1 MKRKIPRTVWILG
14 FVSLFT
20 DFASEMLYPVTPLF
34 LSALLG
40 ASMSVIGLIEG
51 AAEITAGLLKGYF
64 GYLSDKKGKRSLFV
78 KTGYAI
84 SAFVKPI
91 PGIIPSTIT
100 VIFSRVTD
108 RIGKG
113 IRTAP
118 RDALLASAS
127 NGNTGSIF
135 GFHRAMD
142 TLGAVLGP
150 VTALILLNIYSGD
163 YILIYILAVIPSAI
177 AVAFALSV
185 KDKTA
190 AVTNQNQRISIKKFW
205 RESASEFKLLL
216 ILLTVFSFVNSSD
229 VFLILKTK
237 NISGSD
243 QSAISGYI
251 FYNIIYASVSY
262 PLGRLSDRF
271 GKPQIF
277 ITGLIVFSI
286 VYLGFGISREVYL
299 NFFLFGLYGIYAGAT
314 EGISKA
320 WISDIVPDHFRGT
333 AIGAVTTLGSFGV
346 MAGSFFAGFLWDNF
360 GSLVPFLFSS
370 VISAVLAA
378 LFYYLM
384 KKKVL

>member
-1 MKRKIPRTVWILG
+1 MKSRIPRTVWILG

-34 LSALLG
+34 LSASLG
-40 ASMSVIGLIEG
+40 ASMSLIGLIEG

-64 GYLSDKKGKRSLFV
+64 GYLSDKTGKRSLFV
-78 KTGYAI
+78 KTGYAL

-91 PGIIPSTIT
+91 PGFIPSTIT

-142 TLGAVLGP
+142 TVGAVLGP
-150 VTALILLNIYSGD
+150 VTALVLLNIFTGD
-163 YILIYILAVIPSAI
+163 YALIYMIAVIPSLI
-177 AVAFALSV
+177 AVIFALSV
-185 KDKTA
+185 NDKTVA
-190 AVTNQNQRISIKKFW
+190 YTSPIQPISIKKFW
-205 RESASEFKLLL
+205 RDSAAEFKWLL

-243 QSAISGYI
+243 LSALSGYI

-262 PLGRLSDRF
+262 PLGKLSDRF

-277 ITGLIVFSI
+277 ITGLLIFSI
-286 VYLGFGISREVYL
+286 VYLGFGISGDVYL
-299 NFFLFGLYGIYAGAT
+299 NFLLFGLYGIYAGAT

-333 AIGAVTTLGSFGV
+333 AIGAVTTLGSFGI
-346 MAGSFFAGFLWDNF
+346 MAGSFFAGFLWDHF

-370 VISAVLAA
+370 IISAILAA
-378 LFYYLM
+378 VLYYLL
-384 KKKVL
+384 KKKVI

>member
-1 MKRKIPRTVWILG
+1 MKSRIPRTVWILG

-34 LSALLG
+34 LSAVLG

-51 AAEITAGLLKGYF
+51 AAEITAGFLKGYF
-64 GYLSDKKGKRSLFV
+64 GYLSDKTGKRSLFI
-78 KTGYAI
+78 KTGYAL
-84 SAFVKPI
+84 SAFVKPV
-91 PGIIPSTIT
+91 PGFIPSTFT

-150 VTALILLNIYSGD
+150 VTALVLLNFYEGD
-163 YILIYILAVIPSAI
+163 YILIYMIAVIPSII
-177 AVAFALSV
+177 AVIFTLSV

-190 AVTNQNQRISIKKFW
+190 ACTSHNKRISIKKFW
-205 RESASEFKLLL
+205 RESTTEFKWLL

-243 QSAISGYI
+243 QSALSGYI

-271 GKPQIF
+271 GKPQVF
-277 ITGLIVFSI
+277 ITGLLIFSI
-286 VYLGFGISREVYL
+286 VYLGFGISSDVYL
-299 NFFLFGLYGIYAGAT
+299 NFFLFGLYGVYAGAT

-320 WISDIVPDHFRGT
+320 WIADIVPDHFRGS
-333 AIGAVTTLGSFGV
+333 AIGAVTTLGSFGL
-346 MAGSFFAGFLWDNF
+346 MSGSFFAGFLWDNF

-370 VISAVLAA
+370 FISATLAA
-378 LFYYLM
+378 LLCYLL
-384 KKKVL
+384 KKKVI